1 MRKAGDL
8 IREGMLSANRITPI
22 GEGAYGL
29 VYQSDVPG
37 NVIKQTVVPDEY
49 GYMTNEANRQAIA
62 GEMGIAPRVAGL
74 ERFPGG
80 VGNRI
85 EMQDIRENYE
95 PLPIDPMLGTQ
106 MVSDYAEP
114 GTRQDLR
121 RFAVR
126 QAQQMGELALKGIEV
141 DDRHQGNVMRHKMTG
156 RPMQIDFGISYDL
169 TQDAAKAQVL
179 ADATAD
185 GFKAAGIPEMGSILR
200 GIVFDHLE
208 GGQGAEALDVA
219 KQGFS
224 RLQKIKHPL

>member
-1 MRKAGDL
+1 MRNAGDL
-8 IREGMLSANRITPI
+8 MREFILSNNRAKRI
-22 GEGAYGL
+22 GAGAYGE
-29 VYQSDVPG
+29 VYASDVPG
-37 NVIKQTVVPDEY
+37 NVIKQTVVPDEF
-49 GYMTNEANRQAIA
+49 GAMTNEANRQAIA

-95 PLPIDPMLGTQ
+95 PVSPRGVNEYITDPKLNLDIAKQRG
-106 MVSDYAEP
+106 A
-114 GTRQDLR
+114 
-121 RFAVR
+121 
-126 QAQQMGELALKGIEV
+126 LALRGVEL
-141 DDRHQGNVMRHKMTG
+141 DDRHSGNVFKHKMTG

-169 TQDAAKAQVL
+169 TQDASKAQAL
-179 ADATAD
+179 AEATAD
-185 GFKAAGIPEMGSILR
+185 GFKAAGIPEMGDILR